1 MWPPTIA
8 RWYYRHAGPKDEF
21 LAGVSG
27 VGYMYPSVWADRLR
41 DRRAAFQRVYN
52 WTWRYMRKM
61 DMKTLRVHQAFAG
74 KAMQAQDI
82 AKVAAALP
90 HVTFLMPDYG
100 WAGEKGYHH
109 ITYRLPSGQVVFR
122 AGTNWTRNKA
132 REIPY
137 LVKQIRSHI
146 GKTRPAFLSVFIVNW
161 FNSMQ
166 GLHRLLKKLGPEYVD
181 VTPSQLNTLY
191 REAHPGAP

>member
-1 MWPPTIA
+1 M
-8 RWYYRHAGPKDEF
+8 
-21 LAGVSG
+21 SG
-27 VGYMYPSVWADRLR
+27 S
-41 DRRAAFQRVYN
+41 
-52 WTWRYMRKM
+52 
-61 DMKTLRVHQAFAG
+61 AG
-74 KAMQAQDI
+74 KLGDCAWI
-82 AKVAAALP
+82 
-90 HVTFLMPDYG
+90 
-100 WAGEKGYHH
+100 
-109 ITYRLPSGQVVFR
+109 PSGDGKAYPQLAQHALREARVL
-122 AGTNWTRNKA
+122 A
-132 REIPY
+132 REISY